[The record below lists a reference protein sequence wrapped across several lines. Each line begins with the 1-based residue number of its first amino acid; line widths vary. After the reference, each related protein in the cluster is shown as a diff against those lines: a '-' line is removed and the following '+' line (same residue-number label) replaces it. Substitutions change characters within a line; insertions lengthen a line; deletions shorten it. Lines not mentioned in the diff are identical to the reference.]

1 MSESVVPDPF
11 KAFKVNPE
19 LLSEGKKITNLMNS
33 DLITFTV
40 QVVASG
46 GENRLHSH
54 SNIDAI
60 WFVLGGEVTFYTEVD
75 REVAKLNKHDG
86 HLIPR
91 GTPYWFDS
99 TSDDPLVIRHITARD
114 PSISAKRIEHAP
126 RKYAGVA
133 ESGLPQRRVT
143 ALEGQRFGG

>member
-1 MSESVVPDPF
+1 MNESMVPEPF
-11 KAFKVNPE
+11 KTFEVNPV
-19 LLSEGKKITNLMNS
+19 LLSEGKSITNLMNS

-46 GENRLHSH
+46 GENSLHAH

-60 WFVLGGEVTFYTEVD
+60 WFVLGGEVTFYAD
-75 REVAKLNKHDG
+75 GDQQVAKLSKHDG
-86 HLIPR
+86 LLIPR

-99 TSDDPLVIRHITARD
+99 TSDDPLVILHITARD
-114 PSISAKRIEHAP
+114 PSIVGKRIAYAP

-133 ESGLPQRRVT
+133 EGDLPERRVT